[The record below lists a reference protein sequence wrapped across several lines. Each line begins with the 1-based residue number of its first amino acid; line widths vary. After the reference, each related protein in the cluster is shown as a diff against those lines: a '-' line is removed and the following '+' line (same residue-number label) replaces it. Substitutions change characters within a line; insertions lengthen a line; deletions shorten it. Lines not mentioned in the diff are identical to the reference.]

1 MCCSQ
6 PCNFMEMQD
15 AFLSSMAI
23 GIAIPNSNGLM
34 MKLSPRKAFEDS
46 CAHNGLDQQ
55 RLSVNGDVVLS
66 A

>member
-1 MCCSQ
+1 
-6 PCNFMEMQD
+6 MEMQD